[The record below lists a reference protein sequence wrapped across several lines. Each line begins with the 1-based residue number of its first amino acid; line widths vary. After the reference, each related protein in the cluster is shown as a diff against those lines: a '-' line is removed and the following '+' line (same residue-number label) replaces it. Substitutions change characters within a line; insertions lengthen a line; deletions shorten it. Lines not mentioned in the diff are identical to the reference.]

1 MENSCLHKNLYVN
14 VHRRVI
20 HTSQKVEISQCP
32 LSDELIKKMQYI
44 HTTEYSAIHRNEVPI
59 YATTW
64 INFKNILSKRNQT
77 QRPCPCLGK
86 TIETESKFVG
96 REGEQ

>member
-1 MENSCLHKNLYVN
+1 MFILALFIIDKKCK
-14 VHRRVI
+14 
-20 HTSQKVEISQCP
+20 QPKCP

-44 HTTEYSAIHRNEVPI
+44 HITEYSVIHRNKVPI
-59 YATTW
+59 YATKW
-64 INFKNILSKRNQT
+64 INFKNMLSKRNQT

-96 REGEQ
+96 RESEE

>member
-1 MENSCLHKNLYVN
+1 
-14 VHRRVI
+14 
-20 HTSQKVEISQCP
+20 
-32 LSDELIKKMQYI
+32 MQYI

-64 INFKNILSKRNQT
+64 INFNNILGKRNQT
-77 QRPCPCLGK
+77 QRPRPCLGK

>member
-1 MENSCLHKNLYVN
+1 
-14 VHRRVI
+14 
-20 HTSQKVEISQCP
+20 
-32 LSDELIKKMQYI
+32 MQYI

-96 REGEQ
+96 REGEQWLGMGTGFFFFFSDKNILELDSSDDYITLWIY

>member
-1 MENSCLHKNLYVN
+1 M
-14 VHRRVI
+14 
-20 HTSQKVEISQCP
+20 
-32 LSDELIKKMQYI
+32 
-44 HTTEYSAIHRNEVPI
+44 
-59 YATTW
+59 
-64 INFKNILSKRNQT
+64 NFKNMLGKRNQT